1 MLKSQKI
8 READVIRAVS
18 AYVKRCRLCLWR
30 QNTGSMSREYN
41 GKTSYVKFGLKGAAD
56 FTGILPD
63 GRRIEVECKRPG
75 GRQSPDQR
83 AFQLMIE
90 RNGGVYLL
98 VESLDEFVRKIT
110 EL

>member
-1 MLKSQKI
+1 MLKTKPN
-8 READVIRAVS
+8 RESDVIRSVS
-18 AYVKRCRLCLWR
+18 AYVKRCRLCMWR

-41 GKTSYVKFGLKGAAD
+41 GKVSYVKFGLKGAAD

-83 AFQLMIE
+83 AFQQMIE
-90 RNGGVYLL
+90 KNNGVYIL
-98 VESLDEFVRKIT
+98 VESLDEFIREISA
-110 EL
+110 L